1 MNYNTSTVGSSNRG
15 DAFKIGRRGARDNT
29 RPITDLHMTRR
40 WLTKL
45 AALFNGI
52 TESSFTIQGPAA
64 VCGPRTAKFVPS
76 ASLSPYPRVRTP
88 FCRAIIPTMGRQYPC
103 FSSFFISRLRCF
115 FFGERFKIIVGL
127 FREGNGTDAPR
138 SIHFYPLLRIACHGS
153 KELKTESMTC
163 VARYILVLGF

>member
-1 MNYNTSTVGSSNRG
+1 MGSRNPVSRYKVRPRYVGHVLRNSCLPLPYRLIQG
-15 DAFKIGRRGARDNT
+15 CAPPF
-29 RPITDLHMTRR
+29 
-40 WLTKL
+40 
-45 AALFNGI
+45 AAL
-52 TESSFTIQGPAA
+52 SS
-64 VCGPRTAKFVPS
+64 PRWDDSILVFRL
-76 ASLSPYPRVRTP
+76 SL
-88 FCRAIIPTMGRQYPC
+88 FRAC
-103 FSSFFISRLRCF
+103 VVFF

>member
-1 MNYNTSTVGSSNRG
+1 MVDKARGFVQWDHGIQFHDTRSGRGMWATYCEIRAFRFLIALSKGAHPLLPRYHPHDGMTVSLFFLFLYF
-15 DAFKIGRRGARDNT
+15 A
-29 RPITDLHMTRR
+29 P
-40 WLTKL
+40 
-45 AALFNGI
+45 ALF
-52 TESSFTIQGPAA
+52 
-64 VCGPRTAKFVPS
+64 
-76 ASLSPYPRVRTP
+76 
-88 FCRAIIPTMGRQYPC
+88 
-103 FSSFFISRLRCF
+103 F